1 MERGAYQGEPFIIEQ
16 NIRVYKIIQNL
27 LLAHQGPLYNIL
39 ALFGCLFFFPYTVV
53 SRASA
58 HGRSYLSRDF
68 RTSGRLRGVL
78 GAYRVYK

>member
-39 ALFGCLFFFPYTVV
+39 ALFGCFFFFPLHRSLPGKRPWALLLK
-53 SRASA
+53 SRFSNQWALT
-58 HGRSYLSRDF
+58 RCI
-68 RTSGRLRGVL
+68 GRLPCV
-78 GAYRVYK
+78 